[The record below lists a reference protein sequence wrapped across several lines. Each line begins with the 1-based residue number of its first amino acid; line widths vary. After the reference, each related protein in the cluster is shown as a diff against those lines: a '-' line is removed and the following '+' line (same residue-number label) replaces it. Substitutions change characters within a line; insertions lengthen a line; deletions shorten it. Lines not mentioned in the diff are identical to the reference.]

1 MNQTVPPVNKSGK
14 AFALFIWLGL
24 IILCFAFRESFG
36 VESLVSFIP
45 SNPAVAAAVM
55 LLLFCLKGISIFI
68 YCGILYAVSGVLFPL
83 PAALVINV
91 LGSALMISLPFWI
104 GRKAGA
110 DALERLIARNPKL
123 HLLKEIPNRNG
134 VAVTF
139 FVRIVGI
146 LPSDPVSM
154 YFGASGIRYTSF
166 LVGSVS
172 GLLPMIVSFTV
183 MGMSVQDMTSPAF
196 IISVCVE
203 LGLMILSVALYCTWR
218 RYCRKKKQE

>member
-1 MNQTVPPVNKSGK
+1 MNQPVSPANKARQ

-24 IILCFAFRESFG
+24 IILCFAFRDRFS
-36 VESLVSFIP
+36 VESLVSFVP

-68 YCGILYAVSGVLFPL
+68 YSGLLYAVSGVLFPL
-83 PAALVINV
+83 PAALAINV
-91 LGSALMISLPFWI
+91 LGSAFMISLPFWV

-110 DALERLIARNPKL
+110 DALERLIARTPKL
-123 HLLKEIPNRNG
+123 KLLKEIPNRNG

-196 IISVCVE
+196 TISVCVE
-203 LGLMILSVALYCTWR
+203 LGLMILSVVLYCAWR
-218 RYCRKKKQE
+218 RYCKKEK

>member
-1 MNQTVPPVNKSGK
+1 VKRPVPSAHQLGK
-14 AFALFIWLGL
+14 LFALLFWICLM
-24 IILCFAFRESFG
+24 ILCFIFRDRLT
-36 VESLVSFIP
+36 VEGIVNFVP
-45 SNPAVAAAVM
+45 PNPVVAAGVM
-55 LLLFCLKGISIFI
+55 LLLFCIKGVSVFI
-68 YCGILYAVSGVLFPL
+68 YCGLLYAVSGVLFPL
-83 PAALVINV
+83 LAALTVNI

-123 HLLKEIPNRNG
+123 HLLKEIPNQNG